1 MGTMSKT
8 IYNPKYNRL
17 TLWLREQ
24 RKEKGYTM
32 RELADRL
39 QVSHSYIGKV
49 EQNERRLDILEYV
62 KYCEAL
68 EIEPKNGLMI
78 LQKI

>member
-1 MGTMSKT
+1 MSKT
-8 IYNPKYNRL
+8 IYDPKYNRL

-39 QVSHSYIGKV
+39 QASHSYIGKV

-68 EIEPKNGLMI
+68 EIEPKKGLTI